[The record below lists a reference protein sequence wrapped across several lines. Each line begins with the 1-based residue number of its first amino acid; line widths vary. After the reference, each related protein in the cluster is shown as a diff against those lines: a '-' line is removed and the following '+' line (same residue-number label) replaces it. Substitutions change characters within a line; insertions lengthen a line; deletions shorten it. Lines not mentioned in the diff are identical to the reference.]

1 MENAAEALKMAG
13 AVLIFVLALSI
24 IILSFNQV
32 RETADII
39 LDYRDRETMYIDG
52 KYYYEA
58 SGTER
63 QVGLETVIPSII
75 RAYTENYKVVFIGL
89 KAPIYKIKLSDGTIV
104 EKYSLDLETN
114 QDSEYKNVILA
125 NNEQKSEFLCGILY
139 GDFSK
144 MNGDNLAQKR
154 SNFQNKFN
162 ISLDGCESIYN
173 QINEIN
179 KSGKKITEYLGVYY
193 QDDNENVPDV
203 NKTEK
208 RIITYKVQ

>member
-52 KYYYEA
+52 NYYYQS

-75 RAYTENYKVVFIGL
+75 RAYTENYKIVFEGL
-89 KAPIYKIKLSDGTIV
+89 KDPIYVITLSDGTKV

-125 NNEQKSEFLCGILY
+125 NNDQKAEFLCGILY
-139 GDFSK
+139 HKFEKNQTEFES
-144 MNGDNLAQKR
+144 
-154 SNFQNKFN
+154 KFN
-162 ISLDGCESIYN
+162 IKLGDKSLYDQLKNTTI
-173 QINEIN
+173 
-179 KSGKKITEYLGVYY
+179 KEYLGVYY

>member
-24 IILSFNQV
+24 IILSFGQV
-32 RETADII
+32 RETADTI

-52 KYYYEA
+52 NYYYQA

-63 QVGLETVIPSII
+63 QVGLETIIPSII
-75 RAYTENYKVVFIGL
+75 RAYTENYKIVFEGL
-89 KAPIYKIKLSDGTIV
+89 KDPIYVITLSDGTKV

-125 NNEQKSEFLCGILY
+125 NNDQNAEFLCGILY
-139 GDFSK
+139 H
-144 MNGDNLAQKR
+144 
-154 SNFQNKFN
+154 NFKISEAEFNKKFN
-162 ISLDGCESIYN
+162 ITVGKDSLYEQLKN
-173 QINEIN
+173 AE
-179 KSGKKITEYLGVYY
+179 ITEYLGVYY
-193 QDDNENVPDV
+193 QDDDENVPDV

-208 RIITYKVQ
+208 RIITYKVK